1 MLEQIMVL
9 VCLISQMRFF
19 TLAQKQK
26 KAHCLTTLNDIK
38 AAQADRYHLLLMLY
52 LEGQQTLQ
60 LSLQSAH
67 LHLMEHE
74 ILHNQQVANYQ
85 MFDEIFIHGVG
96 QNKAGYTN
104 TRCMRVGRGHFLG
117 HLIIW
122 AGAVRPKTAKTQK
135 SYVRRTD

>member
-1 MLEQIMVL
+1 MVL

-85 MFDEIFIHGVG
+85 MFDEILFIHGVG
-96 QNKAGYTN
+96 
-104 TRCMRVGRGHFLG
+104 
-117 HLIIW
+117 
-122 AGAVRPKTAKTQK
+122 
-135 SYVRRTD
+135 